1 MVSNSDFQCFNTLTQ
16 IKDIPD
22 SHTNRYRLFTLVY
35 GAAVNNGQAHI
46 LPLMDTFGD
55 DELFIYNKVNRL
67 NCDLSRKNSSN
78 GGASKTISKASDKVF
93 GRKKRQQEDFER
105 KQILKNQK
113 TIMEMQKQILD
124 RLGTK
129 E

>member
-35 GAAVNNGQAHI
+35 GAAVNNGQVHI

-67 NCDLSRKNSSN
+67 NCDLSRKL
-78 GGASKTISKASDKVF
+78 K
-93 GRKKRQQEDFER
+93 QWWR
-105 KQILKNQK
+105 KQDYL
-113 TIMEMQKQILD
+113 E
-124 RLGTK
+124 GF
-129 E
+129 